1 MNNMEMDQVKIAI
14 GAILIL
20 ELGIGVLSYLSGNA
34 MDMGT
39 IGMGITAIAGIVG
52 YDMKKE

>member
-1 MNNMEMDQVKIAI
+1 MEINQTNIAI
-14 GAILIL
+14 GAIVIL
-20 ELGIGVLSYLSGNA
+20 EVSMGILGYYSGSGP
-34 MDMGT
+34 DMGT

>member
-1 MNNMEMDQVKIAI
+1 MEIDQVHLAI

-20 ELGIGVLSYLSGNA
+20 ELGVGVLSYLGGNT

-52 YDMKKE
+52 YDMKKEK

>member
-1 MNNMEMDQVKIAI
+1 MEIDQVKIAI
-14 GAILIL
+14 VAILVL
-20 ELGIGVLSYLSGNA
+20 EISIGILSYLGGHA

>member
-1 MNNMEMDQVKIAI
+1 MEVDQVKVAI
-14 GAILIL
+14 CAVVIL
-20 ELGIGVLSYLSGNA
+20 EIGMGIIAYCSGSA
-34 MDMGT
+34 PDMGT

>member
-1 MNNMEMDQVKIAI
+1 MEIDQVKIAI
-14 GAILIL
+14 TAIVIL
-20 ELGIGVLSYLSGNA
+20 EVSVGIIAYYSGSA
-34 MDMGT
+34 PDMGT